1 MVSGGPGARGDPHP
15 ARVRGARTAHPR
27 LPARLLGSLIPALGP
42 GTRELGASWP
52 VPRGSRGDCRP
63 GLGYRR
69 RRGAGGQVTGAGPC
83 QPLSADVKGQRWAG
97 AAKSPGFQARSGPNQ
112 LMRDKGEP
120 VRPLKG
126 EGKERMDDLWH
137 NWSEFPF
144 WSHCFYLELKN
155 RVGHCQLLGNLQI
168 YPIWLFY
175 SSISFKN

>member
-1 MVSGGPGARGDPHP
+1 MSGGPGGGGDPHP
-15 ARVRGARTAHPR
+15 ARGARTAHPR
-27 LPARLLGSLIPALGP
+27 LAGRLLGSLIATLGP

-52 VPRGSRGDCRP
+52 VPRGSRGGLCRP

-83 QPLSADVKGQRWAG
+83 QPLSPDVKGQRWAG
-97 AAKSPGFQARSGPNQ
+97 AAKSPGFQALSGPNQ
-112 LMRDKGEP
+112 LMRNKGEL

-144 WSHCFYLELKN
+144 WSHCFYLELEN
-155 RVGHCQLLGNLQI
+155 RVGRCQLLGNLHI
-168 YPIWLFY
+168 YPIWLSY